1 VMILYTYIL
10 VEVPAGFPTGLAE
23 KIRKFE
29 GVLEAKSVYGARY
42 DIVVRADAEKRE
54 GVIRITDSIQSL
66 GRGILTVTLE
76 AKEE

>member
-1 VMILYTYIL
+1 VMIVYAYIL
-10 VEVPAGFPTGLAE
+10 VDVPAGFPRGLAE

-42 DIVVRADAEKRE
+42 DIVVRVNAEKRE
-54 GVIRITDSIQSL
+54 GFMRITDNIQSL